1 MNGGSINGYTAK
13 TALILL
19 PNGVGGYISGL
30 QVVSANENRQRK
42 NFSVK
47 LSKIKFMRR

>member
-13 TALILL
+13 TAPILL

-30 QVVSANENRQRK
+30 QVVSANVCVALNTE
-42 NFSVK
+42 S
-47 LSKIKFMRR
+47 MRVVLP